1 MTRFIFG
8 GEATH
13 LAVTEDAG
21 NANALKL
28 DPGATVALYD
38 APGGTLQNDFLVGS
52 TLSTPAT
59 SIVVNS
65 NGYVPPFKGPDG
77 LVALYNADGMAF
89 LPRTVGSVIPSGGT
103 TGQVLAKASNSD
115 MALSWTTPSGA
126 TLADGDKG
134 DITVTGSGTLW
145 SIDAGAVGTNE
156 LATAEVTEFIEDAV
170 AALLARSS
178 HQGIAFTY
186 TDNGTGVGTLSAVTS
201 SGGVT
206 LDDMPAGHVTRI
218 PWNGISWPSTRP
230 SNRTDIYFE
239 AQGNTTGPTWID
251 DVPGDNWKKDV

>member
-28 DPGATVALYD
+28 DPGTTVALYD
-38 APGGTLQNDFLVGS
+38 APGGTLQNDFLIGS
-52 TLSTPAT
+52 TLTTPAT

-65 NGYVPPFKGPDG
+65 DGYVPPFKGPDG
-77 LVALYNADGMAF
+77 LVALYNADGMAL
-89 LPRTVGSVIPSGGT
+89 LPRTVGSVIPTGGT

-115 MALSWTTPSGA
+115 MALSWTTPTGA

-134 DITVTGSGTLW
+134 DITVSGSGTVW
-145 SIDAGAVGTNE
+145 NIDAGAVGTTE
-156 LATAEVTEFIEDAV
+156 LATTEVTEFIEDAI
-170 AALLARSS
+170 AALFARSS
-178 HQGIAFTY
+178 HLGITFTY
-186 TDNGTGVGTLSAVTS
+186 ADNGSGQGTLSAVTS
-201 SGGVT
+201 SGGLS
-206 LDDMPAGHVTRI
+206 LDNMPSGYVTRI
-218 PWNGISWPSTRP
+218 PWNGVSWPSTRP

-239 AQGNTTGPTWID
+239 CQGGTVGPSWID
-251 DVPGDNWKKDV
+251 DVPGDNHKKDV